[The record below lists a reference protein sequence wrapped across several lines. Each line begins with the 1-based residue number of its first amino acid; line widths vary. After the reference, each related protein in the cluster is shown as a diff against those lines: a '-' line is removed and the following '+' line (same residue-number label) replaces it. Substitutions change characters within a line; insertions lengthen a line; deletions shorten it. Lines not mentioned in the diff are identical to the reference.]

1 MRRGHRRAMGMIWGA
16 VFCKDLR
23 GGRQPLGVTNG
34 VIYGT
39 VQSQQ
44 GELLQHAWRRVC
56 LFVQRDG
63 AFVTQTWSDKAT
75 GEYRFERLDA
85 AEIYF
90 AVAFD
95 HTGMHRAVAANDLV
109 PEVPA

>member
-1 MRRGHRRAMGMIWGA
+1 MALTPSFRPHFADSVG
-16 VFCKDLR
+16 
-23 GGRQPLGVTNG
+23 GGRVPLGTKIG

-44 GELLQHAWRRVC
+44 GELLQHVWRRVC
-56 LFVQRDG
+56 LFIQRDG
-63 AFVTQTWSDKAT
+63 AFVAQTWSDKAT
-75 GEYRFERLDA
+75 GEYRFDRLDS

-90 AVAFD
+90 VIAFD